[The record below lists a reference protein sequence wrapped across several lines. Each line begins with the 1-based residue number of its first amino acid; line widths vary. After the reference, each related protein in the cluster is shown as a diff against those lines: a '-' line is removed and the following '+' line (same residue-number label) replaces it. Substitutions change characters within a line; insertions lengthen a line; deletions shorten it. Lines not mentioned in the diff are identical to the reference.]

1 MIGFIVGYIV
11 GSVMGSIVICLCIS
25 AKDREDK

>member
-1 MIGFIVGYIV
+1 MIGFIVGCIV
-11 GSVMGSIVICLCIS
+11 GNVIGSMVICLCIS